1 MAESAI
7 EEASVPDLLR
17 RRASERPDHRFLEQV
32 EDGRSSTY
40 AEVAA
45 QVDQVA
51 AGLRALGVGRDDRV
65 VTILPNVVESVVA
78 WFACMRLG
86 AVECPIGAGY
96 KGPLL
101 VALLDSADSRV
112 LVASRT
118 VLAHLEPVLGDVPVI
133 EHLVV
138 VDVPDE
144 GAVASPLPVGVAVW
158 SWEQL
163 ATMGERDLL
172 EEVPLRMSDTACM
185 LFTSGTTGGSR
196 GVLCTFAQ
204 EYESAVAAPPSLSSE
219 DTIYATSPPNHVGHK
234 LLLYKSLVAGCRF
247 VMRSTFSLSHFW
259 SDVRAYGCTHTLLL
273 GGATS
278 YLLSEPVYRGE
289 RDNPLRSV
297 LMIPIHPDVN
307 AFRTRFGVAV
317 HSMFNMT
324 EICPVTSISD
334 EEIVDHRSCGRVRDG
349 FDWLLVDEF
358 DEPVP
363 VGAAGELVLRPAR
376 PWHFS
381 KGYWKDDAKTVEAW
395 RNLWFHTGDVFVAD
409 ESQQLRYL
417 DRKKDVV
424 RRRGENI
431 SSAELESIASAHDQV
446 EEVAVIGVPSQ
457 HTEEDIK
464 LVVVPREPAFDDAL
478 DLFCFLEQRAPRFM
492 LPRYVEFVSELPK
505 TPTLKVRKGELR
517 AGGVS
522 GRLHDVDELLRNRRQ
537 GSQGPSG

>member
-1 MAESAI
+1 MSESALA
-7 EEASVPDLLR
+7 EASVPDLLR
-17 RRASERPDHRFLEQV
+17 RRASESPDRRFLEQV
-32 EDGRSSTY
+32 EDGRSATY

-45 QVDQVA
+45 QVEQVA

-65 VTILPNVVESVVA
+65 VTILPNVVESAVA

-101 VALLDSADSRV
+101 LALLAGADSRV

-118 VLAHLEPVLGDVPVI
+118 VLAQLEPALGEVPGV

-138 VDVPDE
+138 VDVPDG
-144 GAVASPLPVGVAVW
+144 GAVTSRPPAGISVLP
-158 SWEQL
+158 WEQL
-163 ATMGERDLL
+163 AVMGNGNLL
-172 EEVPLRMSDTACM
+172 EQVPLRMSDTACM

-204 EYESAVAAPPSLSSE
+204 EYESAVAAPPWLDADE
-219 DTIYATSPPNHVGHK
+219 TIYVTSPPNHIGQK
-234 LLLYKSLVAGCRF
+234 LLLYKSLVAGCRL
-247 VMRSTFSLSHFW
+247 VMRSTFSVSRFW
-259 SDVRAYGCTHTLLL
+259 SDISSYGCTHTLLL

-278 YLLSEPVYRGE
+278 YLLSQPVRPDDH
-289 RDNPLRSV
+289 DNPLRSV
-297 LMIPIHPDVN
+297 LMIPIHPDVD
-307 AFRTRFGVAV
+307 AFRSRFGVAV

-324 EICPVTSISD
+324 EICPATSISD
-334 EEIVDHRSCGRVRDG
+334 GEIVDHRSCGRVREG
-349 FDWLLVDEF
+349 LDWRLVDEF

-363 VGAAGELVLRPAR
+363 AGAAGELVLRPAR
-376 PWHFS
+376 PWLFA

-409 ESQQLRYL
+409 GDQRLRYL
-417 DRKKDVV
+417 DRTKDVV

-431 SSAELESIASAHDQV
+431 SSAELESIASAHDQI

-464 LVVVPREPAFDDAL
+464 LVVVPREPGFDDAL
-478 DLFCFLEQRAPRFM
+478 EIFEFLEQRVPRFM
-492 LPRYVEFVSELPK
+492 LPRYVEFVRELPR

-517 AGGVS
+517 AGAVP
-522 GRLHDVDELLRNRRQ
+522 GRLHDLDDLLEAGQLGRQ
-537 GSQGPSG
+537 RPSG